1 MNYWWDVWVDGVK
14 EPALSTEA
22 GSGLQ
27 VYPAYPNQGTN
38 GSLKFLVL
46 GLPARANQT
55 TSPGASM
62 FETLVLT
69 VPDLPSRWIDYTC
82 FDVIALAPGEMQLI
96 AQTRPDALVAI
107 CRWVRCG
114 GQLWISPVGDQWE
127 ALLDVERL
135 LKGSAG
141 AVGKATIGDDADVA
155 AGDEVP
161 NHTATSAVPLTD
173 DDVVARGWRPIK
185 IASTAQTNS
194 DAATAADDQTVAKNT
209 RADSLAWYVEQPLG
223 LGFVRVYRKAWEP
236 SGLAWSLQM
245 LNAATPPDESPPMPT
260 PLSAALATTRNW
272 ESRHGMAPDAA
283 NTDFANL
290 LVPGVGL
297 APVTE
302 FRILITLFA
311 LAIGPVNYWLLK
323 RWNRPHL
330 LVLTVPIM
338 AVLVTLALFAHAI
351 LSDGFG
357 TTVRVRSFTSLDQRT
372 GEAACWS
379 RLSYYAGLA
388 PARGLKL
395 PDDVAV
401 YPIIPGWNE
410 TSNRMSI
417 ETARQLEWTGGE
429 AHLTQGWLRSRTPTQ
444 YLMLRARKTPIR
456 LGLTRNAEGLS
467 AANELRTAIQYVV
480 ATDDEGSF
488 FSGERLAEGGTAL
501 LKPTTRVDAS
511 IRLRTLVSDNALVVP
526 AELTDE
532 SSSFAVSQRRQRR
545 QFFRGQLRLDYS
557 QERLDNNLLSGA
569 ITSLADANGEVPLD
583 LPARSFVAIT
593 ETGPEVA
600 TGVPMAVEEESFHVV
615 VGKW

>member
-1 MNYWWDVWVDGVK
+1 MTRVVAASCLLTIVHLMLIQPVLAQAKAVPWVAKSVQPNGFDVQLPGNVNPLPRSGLELEIDSRWINNYGYRPIQVTVSSAKPTTVNHLITIRLYEGFAETVSVEQDIEMPMGSTLIDATIACPQFRGQMNYWWDVWVDGVK

-357 TTVRVRSFTSLDQRT
+357 TTVRVRSFTSLDQ
-372 GEAACWS
+372 
-379 RLSYYAGLA
+379 
-388 PARGLKL
+388 
-395 PDDVAV
+395 
-401 YPIIPGWNE
+401 
-410 TSNRMSI
+410 
-417 ETARQLEWTGGE
+417 
-429 AHLTQGWLRSRTPTQ
+429 
-444 YLMLRARKTPIR
+444 
-456 LGLTRNAEGLS
+456 
-467 AANELRTAIQYVV
+467 
-480 ATDDEGSF
+480 
-488 FSGERLAEGGTAL
+488 
-501 LKPTTRVDAS
+501 
-511 IRLRTLVSDNALVVP
+511 
-526 AELTDE
+526 
-532 SSSFAVSQRRQRR
+532 
-545 QFFRGQLRLDYS
+545 
-557 QERLDNNLLSGA
+557 
-569 ITSLADANGEVPLD
+569 
-583 LPARSFVAIT
+583 
-593 ETGPEVA
+593 
-600 TGVPMAVEEESFHVV
+600 
-615 VGKW
+615 